1 MTATQ
6 LNFFA
11 PLPPS
16 DIDAALKARDKALQQ
31 VNDNADEIAKATVDQ
46 AILSLAAIGPTSA
59 NDFRDALP
67 EIGDRSLI
75 GARIR
80 SLLMQKRLVRVGEVV
95 STDPGTHAK
104 RIGLYVAATS

>member
-1 MTATQ
+1 MTQQ
-6 LNFFA
+6 LDFFA

-46 AILSLAAIGPTSA
+46 AILSLAAIRPTSA
-59 NDFRDALP
+59 NDFRDSLP

-75 GARIR
+75 GARFR
-80 SLLMQKRLVRVGEVV
+80 SLLMRRLIVRVGEVT

-104 RIGLYVAATS
+104 RIGIYVATTP